1 MVFLNKTNDSQKKL
15 CDTNKNVTKME
26 MIMKRGYY
34 ILERGENF
42 FECPPHAVPM
52 CWHTIDIVEKSSQY
66 GVIPKALPSLS
77 PPIPSFSRIH
87 KVRKFY

>member
-52 CWHTIDIVEKSSQY
+52 C
-66 GVIPKALPSLS
+66 
-77 PPIPSFSRIH
+77 
-87 KVRKFY
+87 